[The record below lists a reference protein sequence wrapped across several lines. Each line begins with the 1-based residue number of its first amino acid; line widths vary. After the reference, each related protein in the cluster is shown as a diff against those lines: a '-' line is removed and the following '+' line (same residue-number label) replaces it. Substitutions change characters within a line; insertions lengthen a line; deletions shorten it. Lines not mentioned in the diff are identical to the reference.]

1 MSDVNITLNERGT
14 RYGSFAG
21 HSRISQ
27 NFKRVAINTPNWHH
41 LTDVH
46 KEAFE
51 MLFHKM
57 ARSLNGDENYIDTY
71 RDIIGY
77 TQLVINEL
85 MATDGATDSKV
96 VKMVVKEG
104 LLTEV

>member
-1 MSDVNITLNERGT
+1 MSDVNTTLNERGN

-27 NFKRVAINTPNWHH
+27 NFKRVAINTPNWSH
-41 LTDVH
+41 LTDAH

-51 MLFHKM
+51 MLFHKL
-57 ARSLNGDENYIDTY
+57 ARALNGDENYIDTY

-85 MATDGATDSKV
+85 MSTEGATDSKV
-96 VKMVVKEG
+96 VKMVVKSGSLVEA
-104 LLTEV
+104 